1 MKPLL
6 YWHTLRHLK
15 WTQVTSR
22 LRRRYLRLNL
32 VCPTDARP
40 RTLSNPIGADPWR
53 ACALDERGALEFLN
67 ERRSLPDV
75 GGWNAPGVAKLWLYN
90 LHYFDW
96 INSVGRTSAAVSFD
110 ARALGW
116 MQRWIDENPPPFGN
130 GWEPYPISQRIV
142 NWIKWLS
149 RGPAIS
155 KSKVAS
161 IAQSLVLQAHVLS
174 QRLETHLL
182 GNHLFENA
190 KALVFAGSFFEG
202 ESADRW
208 FERGSRILDEE
219 LNEQILEDGGYFELS
234 PMYHAIIVEGLLD
247 LLSLQYARPSARW
260 AEHGLSR
267 ERLADK
273 ARAMLRWLG
282 YMSHPDGHIALFND
296 AAFGIAPDLATL
308 QAYASARGLT
318 MQLDQPRKGVHR
330 LQASGFVRVDRGNS
344 VAILDVGRVGPEY
357 LPGHAHADTLSFEWS
372 LGCERVIVDTGTSL
386 YAAGAERTRQRGT
399 AAHNTVVVDGA
410 DSSEVWGQFR
420 VARRAYLLDVQVDTS
435 LKQWTIDAAHDGY
448 RRLPGNVIHRRRWS
462 IGAHTLTVLDRLEG
476 RYADA
481 QARFHFHPGVRIENE
496 STGTL
501 RLSLPG
507 GQRILMRVS
516 RGRAFIEDS
525 SYHPE
530 FGRSIPNRC
539 VAVALDG
546 GAANVNFEF

>member
-1 MKPLL
+1 M
-6 YWHTLRHLK
+6 
-15 WTQVTSR
+15 TSR
-22 LRRRYLRLNL
+22 LRRRYQRLNL
-32 VCPTDARP
+32 VCPTDALP
-40 RTLSNPIGADPWR
+40 RTLSSPIGADPWR
-53 ACALDERGALEFLN
+53 TCALDERGALEFLN

-75 GGWNAPGVAKLWLYN
+75 DGWNAPGVAKLWLYN

-96 INSVGRTSAAVSFD
+96 INSVGPTSAAVSFD
-110 ARALGW
+110 TTALGW
-116 MQRWIDENPPPFGN
+116 VQRWIDENPPPFGN
-130 GWEPYPISQRIV
+130 GWEPYPVSQRIV

-155 KSKVAS
+155 EAKLAS

-208 FERGSRILDEE
+208 FARGSRILDEE

-234 PMYHAIIVEGLLD
+234 PMYHAIILEGLLD
-247 LLSLQYARPSARW
+247 LLSLQRAHPSRPWSKNA
-260 AEHGLSR
+260 LSR
-267 ERLADK
+267 ERIADK
-273 ARAMLRWLG
+273 AYSMLGWLDR
-282 YMSHPDGHIALFND
+282 MSHLDGRIALFND
-296 AAFGIAPDLATL
+296 AAFAVAPELATL
-308 QAYASARGLT
+308 EDYASALGLSV
-318 MQLDQPRKGVHR
+318 QRHEPKQGVHR
-330 LQASGFVRVDRGNS
+330 LPASGFVRVDRGDS

-386 YAAGAERTRQRGT
+386 YANGAERIRQRGT

-420 VARRAYLLDVQVDTS
+420 VARRAYPLDVKVDTS
-435 LKQWTIDAAHDGY
+435 LEEWTVDAAHDGY
-448 RRLPGNVIHRRRWS
+448 RRLPGNVVHRRRWS

-476 RYADA
+476 RYVDA
-481 QARFHFHPGVRIENE
+481 QARFHFHPGVRIESE
-496 STGTL
+496 SGETL

-507 GQRILMRVS
+507 GRQILMRVS

-530 FGRSIPNRC
+530 FGLSIQNRC